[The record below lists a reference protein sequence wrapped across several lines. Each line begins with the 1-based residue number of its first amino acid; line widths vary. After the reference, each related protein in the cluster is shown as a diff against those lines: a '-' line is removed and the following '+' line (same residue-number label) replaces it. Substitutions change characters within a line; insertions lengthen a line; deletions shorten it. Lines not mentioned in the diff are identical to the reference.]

1 MDEGNTVRVDPEED
15 IVDTGIYRDFWER
28 APLTL
33 EDGDGRLKDVWISTD
48 YPSMQDFD
56 EAMTRGRARQERLR
70 QEDLDFEERERARE
84 RAESEDEVGTEE

>member
-1 MDEGNTVRVDPEED
+1 MDEENTVRVDPEED

-33 EDGDGRLKDVWISTD
+33 EDGDARLKDVWVSVD

-56 EAMTRGRARQERLR
+56 ESMARGRARQERLQR
-70 QEDLDFEERERARE
+70 EELEFEERQELK
-84 RAESEDEVGTEE
+84 RAEGEDEVGTEE